1 MSFTYDT
8 STNIGKVRL
17 LIRDKD
23 SSNYVFEDEELSL
36 FLDMADGNTYLAS
49 AFALRNMATSEAK
62 LVQKYKV
69 GTKSV
74 DKGNKVKTLLEL
86 ADKYE
91 SMANQV
97 VGGIV
102 DSEVVFS
109 EEASK
114 QI

>member
-23 SSNYVFEDEELSL
+23 SSNYVFEDEELFL
-36 FLDMADGNTYLAS
+36 FLDMAGGNTYLAS
-49 AFALRNMATSEAK
+49 AFALRNIATSEAK

-74 DKGNKVKTLLEL
+74 DRAGIVDSLLKL

-91 SMANQV
+91 EMAYTSS
-97 VGGIV
+97 GELV
-102 DSEVVFS
+102 DTEIEFS
-109 EEASK
+109 EEVPN
-114 QI
+114 